1 LTKPPKSAIIQCC
14 SYTIEVFIINSLG
27 DFTMKGSLEVFITVV
42 ALIILVYFGVGIY
55 LASDL
60 IFANTSVA
68 EAKTEIEEMDWT
80 SMCEKKKAGKKSYF
94 DCGQNVEERSKEF
107 LKEISLFEAKTSGLW
122 IFKTSVQI
130 SKETWNTPRLEI
142 YLWGLDI
149 FWVFREK
156 SPPPPLIFDE
166 AVGNT
171 AAASFFIQHETMS
184 KPRLLLPRPLSKLSL
199 LLAELHR
206 W

>member
-1 LTKPPKSAIIQCC
+1 MKAS
-14 SYTIEVFIINSLG
+14 IEV
-27 DFTMKGSLEVFITVV
+27 VATVV
-42 ALIILVYFGVGIY
+42 TLIILAYFGVGIY
-55 LASDL
+55 LASDFVFSN
-60 IFANTSVA
+60 FAVA
-68 EAKTEIEEMDWT
+68 KAKVKIEKLDWV
-80 SMCEKKKAGKKSYF
+80 SMCEKKDAEGKKSYF